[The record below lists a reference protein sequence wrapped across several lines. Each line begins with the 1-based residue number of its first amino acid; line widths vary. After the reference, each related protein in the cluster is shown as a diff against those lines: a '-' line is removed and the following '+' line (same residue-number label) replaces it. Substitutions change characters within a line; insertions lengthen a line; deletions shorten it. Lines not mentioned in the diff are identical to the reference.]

1 MLNAINTTARVL
13 APGEKAGF
21 ASLGQGDFLKL
32 MTAQLQQ
39 QDPTAPVDNKE
50 MLAQLAQFQSLGG
63 INDINTTLQS
73 LGAKL
78 DALIAAQKAANSTP
92 PTTST
97 QQGS

>member
-73 LGAKL
+73 LGTKL

-92 PTTST
+92 PTT
-97 QQGS
+97 